1 MSNILNEKFGITMDC
16 EVNVNSGIIGKVHI
30 FSANEI
36 EIDAFVMEDVEEYQD
51 QIKEEIEVIKNL
63 KTEYDVTK
71 FIERYTGFELAKS
84 NTKYDYILDFKT
96 FKIKVI
102 NN

>member
-30 FSANEI
+30 FTANEV

-63 KTEYDVTK
+63 KTEYDVVK
-71 FIERYTGFELAKS
+71 FIEGYSSYELAKS
-84 NTKYDYILDFKT
+84 VDEYDYVLDFKHFT
-96 FKIKVI
+96 IRVI